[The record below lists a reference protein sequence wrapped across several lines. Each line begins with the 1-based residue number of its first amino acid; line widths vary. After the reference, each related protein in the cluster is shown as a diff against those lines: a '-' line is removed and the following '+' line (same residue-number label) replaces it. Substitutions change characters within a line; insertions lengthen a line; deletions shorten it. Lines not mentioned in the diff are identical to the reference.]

1 RCGNSQAMVN
11 SHYYYLGMRPSI
23 PCGLCRRVFDC
34 HYMLHK
40 PTQILENNHHAYCL
54 SGDVTDVRTYLFET
68 LETKW
73 GIRLKG
79 NPDFYYRKFET
90 MTVDDARVLKEFQGQ
105 KSFSVGDKK
114 IFVIEASGVTDQA
127 QNSLLKIFE
136 EPAENT
142 HFFLLG
148 HCVGNLIPTL
158 TSRLFAINLGEKSAT
173 PDQTEALDFLKAP
186 LPKRLALIKKLA
198 DDIKD
203 ERRTKTDALV
213 LLQSIESVLYQKYR
227 RDGKNPDKLF
237 EDLEM
242 CRDYLSDRS
251 SSVKTLLE
259 YVALIAPHNT

>member
-1 RCGNSQAMVN
+1 MT
-11 SHYYYLGMRPSI
+11 P
-23 PCGLCRRVFDC
+23 
-34 HYMLHK
+34 K
-40 PTQILENNHHAYCL
+40 PAEILENNHHAYCL
-54 SGDVTDVRTYLFET
+54 SGDVANVRTYLFET

-73 GIRLKG
+73 SIRLKG
-79 NPDFYYRKFET
+79 NPYFYYEKFET
-90 MTVDDARVLKEFQGQ
+90 MTVDEARVLKEFQAR
-105 KSFSVGDKK
+105 KSFSVGGKK
-114 IFVIEASGVTDQA
+114 VFVIEAGGITDQA

-148 HCVGNLIPTL
+148 HCVRNLIPTL
-158 TSRLFAINLGEKSAT
+158 TSRLLAINLGEESAAL
-173 PDQTEALDFLKAP
+173 DQTEALNFLNAP

-203 ERRTKTDALV
+203 EKKTKTDALV
-213 LLQSIESVLYQKYR
+213 LLQKIESVLYQKAKEK
-227 RDGKNPDKLF
+227 GGLSGKLF